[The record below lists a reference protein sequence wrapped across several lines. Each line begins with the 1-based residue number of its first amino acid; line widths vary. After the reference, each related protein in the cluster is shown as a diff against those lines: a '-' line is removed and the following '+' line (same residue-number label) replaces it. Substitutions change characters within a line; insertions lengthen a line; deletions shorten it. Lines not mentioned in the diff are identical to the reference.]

1 MTRADIRRETKR
13 RVSRMKANGY
23 GYGLRLFVLQLG
35 LPPGYVSEL
44 SKFLRGKQPPPKLLT
59 ALGYRR
65 IDRESY
71 EQIEV
76 HR

>member
-44 SKFLRGKQPPPKLLT
+44 SKFLRGKQPPPKLLS

-65 IDRESY
+65 IDRERY
-71 EQIEV
+71 EVI
-76 HR
+76 R